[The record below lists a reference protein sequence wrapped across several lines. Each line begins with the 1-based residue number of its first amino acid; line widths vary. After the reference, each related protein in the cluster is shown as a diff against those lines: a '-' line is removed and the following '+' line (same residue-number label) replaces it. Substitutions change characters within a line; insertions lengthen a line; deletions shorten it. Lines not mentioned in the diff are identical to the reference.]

1 MLLRL
6 IGKGK
11 VALRRERE
19 RDFRDGSLKRCR
31 FGIALVMF
39 ATVHKFYSIM
49 H

>member
-1 MLLRL
+1 MLLRP

-19 RDFRDGSLKRCR
+19 RDGSLKRCR